1 MYLYCWLGTGNI
13 KQTRTRPFRLP
24 GLLGALL
31 CAAGLVA
38 ISETAFS
45 QPQKPDPAG
54 IIRLFSTDV
63 DNPEDSPS
71 WTNPNLDGMRLR
83 PVWSDVQPSQATLDW
98 SSIDEIME
106 LATQH
111 GKFIGLSVTAGVTT
125 PQWVYD
131 NGATRS
137 IYKMARS
144 APCQSRG
151 MMNL

>member
-1 MYLYCWLGTGNI
+1 M
-13 KQTRTRPFRLP
+13 P
-24 GLLGALL
+24 GLFGALL

-83 PVWSDVQPSQATLDW
+83 PVWSDVQPTQATLDW

-131 NGATRS
+131 NGATKYHLQDGSERS
-137 IYKMARS
+137 MPIPWDDEFMTQWS
-144 APCQSRG
+144 ALVRAVGQH
-151 MMNL
+151 LVT